1 MWLLH
6 PYGNEEGWP
15 LSAAG
20 GLYRWA
26 EEAVDQR
33 RKRLGLEEAE
43 VEGAE
48 VLSETHALAHV
59 LLRVLRR
66 VAHETHVFARVWLPG
81 LYASALG
88 G

>member
-1 MWLLH
+1 MEALCAMWHLH

-33 RKRLGLEEAE
+33 RKTLGVEEAE
-43 VEGAE
+43 VEGAK
-48 VLSETHALAHV
+48 
-59 LLRVLRR
+59 VLRR
-66 VAHETHVFARVWLPG
+66 VAHETHVLARVWLPG